1 MLALVYDTET
11 SGLPGN
17 WSLDPK
23 KHPDN
28 WPHVLQLAW
37 ALVNTDT
44 GRAVSQWSAIV
55 KLPEGS
61 SIDPG
66 SEAIHG
72 IGMAELEALGVNAAD
87 AMATFTGAMGRADIA
102 VCHNVDFDRRVMTA
116 TAVRMGDDA
125 LLKAMSTPH
134 YCTMLNGVN
143 ICQIPGPR
151 GFKWPRLVEL
161 HEQLLGTDFEGA
173 HDAMADVMACARCF
187 VKLHSLNLVPDLS
200 GGL

>member
-1 MLALVYDTET
+1 MLAFVYDTET
-11 SGLPGN
+11 SGLPSN

-23 KHPDN
+23 KYPGA
-28 WPHVLQLAW
+28 WPCVVQLAW
-37 ALVNTDT
+37 ALVNTET
-44 GRAVSQWSAIV
+44 GRAVSQWSGLV
-55 KLPEGS
+55 KLPAGM

-72 IGMAELEALGVNAAD
+72 ISMHELEAHGVAAD
-87 AMATFTGAMGRADIA
+87 DARATFVEALRRADVA

-116 TAVRMGDDA
+116 EAVRTSDNGLLDA
-125 LLKAMSTPH
+125 LSTPH

-151 GFKWPRLVEL
+151 GLKWPKLVEL
-161 HEQLLGTDFEGA
+161 HEHLLGTDFEGA

-187 VKLHSLNLVPDLS
+187 VKLYELGFVPNFPEKL
-200 GGL
+200 